1 MKPTT
6 LERNG
11 VSSETAVLIARLV
24 DLIAWPG
31 RRVAMGD
38 VALTLLNGKQRT
50 AEVVFGWN
58 RNAVQLGMHEYQTG
72 IVCVNDI
79 AARCKPRTEDKH
91 PELLA
96 EIHAIMEP
104 HSQSESGLR
113 TTALH
118 SNMTAKMVHASLIK
132 KGWSEQFLPSERTI
146 SNLLNRQKYR
156 LRTVAKSK
164 PQKKQLKPTLSLKT
178 SEK

>member
-11 VSSETAVLIARLV
+11 VSPEIAALIARLV
-24 DLIAWPG
+24 DLIAWP
-31 RRVAMGD
+31 RRRIAMGD
-38 VALTLLNGKQRT
+38 VALALLDGKERT

-58 RNAVQLGMHEYQTG
+58 RNAVELGMHEYRTG

-91 PELLA
+91 PALLA
-96 EIHAIMEP
+96 EIQAIMEP
-104 HSQSESGLR
+104 HSQSESSLR
-113 TTALH
+113 TTLLY
-118 SNMTAKMVHASLIK
+118 SNMTAKMVHAALIK
-132 KGWSEQFLPSERTI
+132 KGWSEQFLPKERTI
-146 SNLLNRQKYR
+146 ANLLNRQEYR

-164 PQKKQLKPTLSLKT
+164 PQKKQLKPTPSSKT

>member
-11 VSSETAVLIARLV
+11 VSPETAALIARLV
-24 DLIAWPG
+24 DLIAWPV

-38 VALTLLNGKQRT
+38 VALTVLDGKQRT

-58 RNAVQLGMHEYQTG
+58 RNAVELGMHEYQTG

-91 PELLA
+91 PALLA
-96 EIHAIMEP
+96 EIQAIMEP
-104 HSQSESGLR
+104 HSQSESSLR
-113 TTALH
+113 TTLLY
-118 SNMTAKMVHASLIK
+118 SNMTAKMVLAALIK
-132 KGWSEQFLPSERTI
+132 QGWSEQFLPKERTVA
-146 SNLLNRQKYR
+146 NLLNRQEYR

-164 PQKKQLKPTLSLKT
+164 PQKKQLKPTPSSKT